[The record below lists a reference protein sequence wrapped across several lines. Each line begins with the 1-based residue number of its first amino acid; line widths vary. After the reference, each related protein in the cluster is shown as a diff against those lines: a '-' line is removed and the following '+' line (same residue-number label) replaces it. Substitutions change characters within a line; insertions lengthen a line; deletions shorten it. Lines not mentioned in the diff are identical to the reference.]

1 MQHFT
6 ALEGVSLRDA
16 WVTVGT
22 FDGVHLGHQQIISKI
37 TAGAHQAGLPAVIV
51 TFYPHP
57 ALVLRKREDPFYLT
71 TPDERAVL
79 LGELGADVVITIPF
93 TPEVAALSAYEF
105 MARLKAHTGLSY
117 LVVGY
122 DFALGRGREGN
133 AARLREIGVELGY
146 ILEESGP
153 VLLDG
158 EAVSSTAIRACL
170 LRGDIARVNQMLAR
184 PYQLTGRVVRG
195 DGRGRR
201 IGIPTAN
208 LSVWAARAIPG
219 AGVYAC
225 RTVVNG
231 IGWGAVTNIG
241 VRPTFE
247 EQPVPPRVEAHLLDF
262 DQDLYDQDLPLEFV
276 ARLRDEQ
283 RFSGVEAL
291 VAQIR
296 MDIVKARLILDG
308 VAR

>member
-1 MQHFT
+1 MQHIT
-6 ALEGVSLRDA
+6 ALESVSLRDA
-16 WVTVGT
+16 WVTIGT

-71 TPDERAVL
+71 TPEERAVL

-93 TPEVAALSAYEF
+93 TPEVASLTAYEF
-105 MARLKAHTGLSY
+105 MSRLKAHTGLSH

-133 AARLREIGVELGY
+133 AARLREIGAELGY
-146 ILEESGP
+146 TLEESGP
-153 VLLDG
+153 VVLDG

-170 LRGDIARVNQMLAR
+170 LRGEIDRVNQMIGR
-184 PYQLTGRVVRG
+184 TYRLTGRVVRG

-201 IGIPTAN
+201 LGIPTAN

-225 RTVVNG
+225 HAVFNG
-231 IGWGAVTNIG
+231 ATLGAVTNIG
-241 VRPTFE
+241 IRPTFE
-247 EQPVPPRVEAHLLDF
+247 EQPVPPRVEAYLLDF
-262 DQDLYDQDLPLEFV
+262 DQDLYDQELALEFV
-276 ARLRDEQ
+276 ARLRDER
-283 RFSGVEAL
+283 RFPDVQAL
-291 VAQIR
+291 VAQIQA
-296 MDIVKARLILDG
+296 DIVIARGILNG
-308 VAR
+308 VTR